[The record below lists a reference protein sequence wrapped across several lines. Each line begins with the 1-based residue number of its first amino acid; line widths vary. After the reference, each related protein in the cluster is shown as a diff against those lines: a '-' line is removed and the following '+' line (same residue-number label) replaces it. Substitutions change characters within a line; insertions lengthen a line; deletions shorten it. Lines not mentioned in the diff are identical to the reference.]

1 MTSTQRPV
9 VLALRA
15 LGLGDF
21 VTGLPALGLIKAALP
36 GHEVVLAAPAVFA
49 PLVPLIPA
57 VDRLLPAAELA
68 PISPVP
74 ARLDVAIDLHGNGP
88 ASRRLLSALDPRQL
102 YGFADPAGRLPGPR
116 WSAGEHEVSRWC
128 RLVREVLPAPAGDN
142 QAGDNQAGDNQ
153 AGDNQAG
160 DNQAGHSQAVG
171 DPAGQCQAVGCMRLP
186 PVPIPD
192 SLTVLHPGAAAP
204 SRRWPAERFAAV
216 ASALREQGHQVV
228 VTGGP
233 AEAALAALVATE
245 AGVPVLRG
253 LGLLELAALIG
264 RARLVVCGD
273 TGVAHVATNYRTP
286 SVLLFGPVSPA
297 SWGPPP
303 GGPHRVLWHGD
314 GTGDPHGDRVDP
326 ALLAITVEEV
336 LEAVYG
342 LAGGRGTG
350 EPGAPAGRTGQLSPT
365 SRT

>member
-1 MTSTQRPV
+1 MSPTERPV

-21 VTGLPALGLIKAALP
+21 LTGLPALGLIKAALP

-68 PISPVP
+68 PISPAP

-88 ASRRLLSALDPRQL
+88 ASRRLLSALGPRQL
-102 YGFADPAGRLPGPR
+102 HGFADPAGRLTGPR
-116 WSAGEHEVSRWC
+116 WRADEHEVSRWC
-128 RLVREVLPAPAGDN
+128 RLVREVLPVPAGDPA
-142 QAGDNQAGDNQ
+142 AGEPAAGEPA
-153 AGDNQAG
+153 AGE
-160 DNQAGHSQAVG
+160 
-171 DPAGQCQAVGCMRLP
+171 PAAECRAVGCMELP
-186 PVPIPD
+186 QVAMPD

-216 ASALREQGHQVV
+216 ASALREQGHRVV

-233 AEAALAALVATE
+233 AEAALAQAVATDG
-245 AGVPVLRG
+245 GVPALLG

-264 RARLVVCGD
+264 RAGLVVCGD
-273 TGVAHVATNYRTP
+273 TGVAHLATNYRTP

-314 GTGDPHGDRVDP
+314 GTGDPHGEQIDP
-326 ALLAITVEEV
+326 ALSAITVEEV
-336 LEAVYG
+336 LHAVRE
-342 LAGGRGTG
+342 LAGPRTADPP
-350 EPGAPAGRTGQLSPT
+350 ELPSPAVRT
-365 SRT
+365 